1 MDTVFSVGTKSKFA
15 AAQYLG
21 AVLHILHRKAPM
33 VPLMRIFLC

>member
-21 AVLHILHRKAPM
+21 AVLHILHFFYQTERR
-33 VPLMRIFLC
+33 LWYH